1 MKRYTQLTQIQ
12 RYQIYALKLKG
23 HFLVEI
29 AEVIGVDK
37 STISREIRRNQS
49 QRGYRP
55 QWAQH
60 LAKKRRWKGRATIP
74 AQGWGQVEQLLRQ
87 EWSPE
92 QISGRL
98 KREHSFRISHEWIYQ
113 HILKDRRAGGELYR
127 HLRCQRK
134 RRKRYGVYDRRGQ
147 IPNCTSIEERPA
159 VVAGRKRLGD
169 WEVDTILGKGHPQAM
184 VSLTERKSRFSLLG
198 NVTPQTAQAV
208 QDEIVR
214 LLLPLAHKVH
224 TLTSDHGKEF
234 ACHERVADQLH
245 LKFFFAHPYS
255 AWERGTNENTNGL
268 IRQYFPKQHDFK
280 TITLGEVEQVT
291 QRLNLRPRK
300 SLGYKTPF
308 EVFFRVSVALV
319 T

>member
-12 RYQIYALKLKG
+12 RYQIYVLKLKG

-29 AEVIGVDK
+29 AEVVGVNK

-60 LAKKRRWKGRATIP
+60 LAKQRRRKCQPMITE
-74 AQGWGQVEQLLRQ
+74 QGWAQVEQLLRQ

-98 KREHSFRISHEWIYQ
+98 KQEHSFHISHEWIYQ
-113 HILKDRRAGGELYR
+113 HILKDRRAGGDLYR

-134 RRKRYGVYDRRGQ
+134 RRKRYGIYDRRGQ
-147 IPNCTSIEERPA
+147 LSNCTSIEERPA

-169 WEVDTILGKGHPQAM
+169 WEVDTILGNGHQQAI

-198 NVTPQTAQAV
+198 NVTPHTAQAV
-208 QDEIVR
+208 QDEVVR
-214 LLLPLAHKVH
+214 LLLPLVQKVH

-234 ACHERVADQLH
+234 ACHQQIADQLH
-245 LKFFFAHPYS
+245 LKFYFAHPYS

-268 IRQYFPKQHDFK
+268 IRQYFPKQYDFK
-280 TITLGEVEQVT
+280 TISSSEVEHVT
-291 QRLNLRPRK
+291 HKLNLRPRK
-300 SLGYKTPF
+300 SLRYQTPF

>member
-1 MKRYTQLTQIQ
+1 MKRYRQLTQIQ

-29 AEVIGVDK
+29 AEVIGVNK
-37 STISREIRRNQS
+37 STISREIQRNQS

-60 LAKKRRWKGRATIP
+60 LAKQRKRKRKPRITE
-74 AQGWGQVEQLLRQ
+74 QGWAQVEQLLRQ

-98 KREHSFRISHEWIYQ
+98 KQEHSFLISHEWIYQ
-113 HILKDRRAGGELYR
+113 HILKDRRAGGDLYR

-134 RRKRYGVYDRRGQ
+134 RRKRYGMYDRRGQ
-147 IPNCTSIEERPA
+147 LPNCTSIEKRSA
-159 VVAGRKRLGD
+159 VVSSRKRLGD
-169 WEVDTILGKGHPQAM
+169 WEVDTILGKGHQQAI

-198 NVTPQTAQAV
+198 NVTPHTAQAV

-214 LLLPLAHKVH
+214 LLRPLPQKVH

-234 ACHERVADQLH
+234 ACHPQVADQLH
-245 LKFFFAHPYS
+245 LKFYFAHPYS

-268 IRQYFPKQHDFK
+268 IRQYFPKQYDFK
-280 TITLGEVEQVT
+280 TISPLEVEQVV
-291 QRLNLRPRK
+291 QKLNLRPRK
-300 SLGYKTPF
+300 SLRYKTPF
-308 EVFFRVSVALV
+308 EVFFHLSVALV

>member
-1 MKRYTQLTQIQ
+1 MKPYRQLTQIQ

-23 HFLVEI
+23 HYLVEI

-37 STISREIRRNQS
+37 STISREIQRNQS

-60 LAKKRRWKGRATIP
+60 LAKQRRRKCKPTITE
-74 AQGWGQVEQLLRQ
+74 QGWAQVEQLLRQ

-98 KREHSFRISHEWIYQ
+98 KQEHSFHISHEWIYQ
-113 HILKDRRAGGELYR
+113 HILKDRRAGGDLYR

-134 RRKRYGVYDRRGQ
+134 RRKRYGMYDRRGQ
-147 IPNCTSIEERPA
+147 LRNCTSIEQRPA
-159 VVAGRKRLGD
+159 VVTGRQRLGD
-169 WEVDTILGKGHPQAM
+169 WEVDTILGKGHQQAI

-198 NVTPQTAQAV
+198 NVTSQTAPAV
-208 QDEIVR
+208 QGEILR
-214 LLLPLAHKVH
+214 LLLPLVQKVH

-234 ACHERVADQLH
+234 AHHQQIADQLH
-245 LKFFFAHPYS
+245 LKFYFAHPYS

-268 IRQYFPKQHDFK
+268 IRQYFPKQYDFK
-280 TITLGEVEQVT
+280 TISPVEVEQVV
-291 QRLNLRPRK
+291 QKLNLRPRK
-300 SLGYKTPF
+300 SLRYKTPF
-308 EVFFRVSVALV
+308 EVFFHLSVALV